1 MDVKGTAV
9 VSIPE
14 FIQSR
19 FPSRMEEWLDALS
32 AGARAIV
39 SKKILASSW
48 YPLSDAVLEPT
59 QKLCDL
65 FYDGQDKGAWEAGR
79 FSADHGLQGVYKVFV
94 KVATPQFLISRAGR
108 IFSSYY
114 RPSSIE
120 IDEVGAGA
128 VIMRIVEF
136 PEPDRLI
143 EARIGGWVERALE
156 ICGCRNLEIT
166 TPRSMTAG
174 ESVTEIKAQWE

>member
-1 MDVKGTAV
+1 MEVKGTAV
-9 VSIPE
+9 ISIPE
-14 FIQSR
+14 FVKDR
-19 FPSRMEEWLDALS
+19 FHNRMGEWLESLS
-32 AGARAIV
+32 VESRAIM

-48 YPLSDAVLEPT
+48 YPLSEAVLEPT
-59 QKLCDL
+59 RKICDL

-114 RPSSIE
+114 RPSQIE
-120 IDEVGAGA
+120 IDEVKAGN
-128 VIMRIVEF
+128 VIMRVVEF

-156 ICGCRNLEIT
+156 ICGCRNLEVT
-166 TPRSMTAG
+166 TPRSMAVGDT
-174 ESVTEIKAQWE
+174 VTEIEAQWV